1 MTYGFRPTR
10 YTVDAITEFTTDV
23 LEKREKCISVYLD
36 LSKAFDT
43 INHNIM
49 LSEIE
54 YYGIRGKALE
64 WFKSYLAN
72 RRQYVDYRGTHS
84 EIKQI
89 EYGVP
94 QGSVLGSLL
103 FIIYSN
109 DIPHAITYCK
119 TILFADDTTV
129 YLNTMMSYWSVRKHY
144 TMNGIRDYAM
154 KMEISHVVMKIMI
167 LY

>member
-1 MTYGFRPTR
+1 MYHRCTALFGKERKIYFCVSGP
-10 YTVDAITEFTTDV
+10 
-23 LEKREKCISVYLD
+23 LQGL
-36 LSKAFDT
+36 DT

-49 LSEIE
+49 LSELE

-64 WFKSYLAN
+64 WFKSYLAS

-129 YLNTMMSYWSVRKHY
+129 YLTHMCGENIPIY
-144 TMNGIRDYAM
+144 
-154 KMEISHVVMKIMI
+154 
-167 LY
+167 